1 MAARFGRRRVA
12 HVLKANESFGIY
24 GVLYRMIL
32 IHCRTYRTYGFKAF
46 SNSALA

>member
-1 MAARFGRRRVA
+1 
-12 HVLKANESFGIY
+12 
-24 GVLYRMIL
+24 VLYRMIL